1 MAWQALSPLV
11 QLMQQP
17 SFVYSHLQIPQV
29 KLHWQQQMPLQVQQQ
44 LQRPSASMRQRFCSV
59 PRATSS
65 SQRQWI
71 LQPFEVFSNATEQR
85 GRTHQWAPAGERHGK
100 TPGCNP
106 GPENGATADE
116 PRSNRVEDDITQTP
130 SK

>member
-17 SFVYSHLQIPQV
+17 SLVYSHLQIPQV

-44 LQRPSASMRQRFCSV
+44 LQSPSASMRQRFCNV

-71 LQPFEVFSNATEQR
+71 LQPFEVFSNSIVQR
-85 GRTHQWAPAGERHGK
+85 GSTHQLADGCGWPIW
-100 TPGCNP
+100 PG
-106 GPENGATADE
+106 
-116 PRSNRVEDDITQTP
+116 
-130 SK
+130 